1 VVIDV
6 RDSPELRAVIL
17 SLKLADSEVRK
28 TMTAAARSVLRE
40 AWQSELRQRTLTRL
54 ENRVIVD
61 SARATVSSQSFT
73 LKAATSR
80 RKLSGGLVPADDWA
94 SVELGA
100 KWYRRTYTVTSRKGN
115 PYRVTKLANRQFRPR
130 RSKGYVAFPAA
141 GKTGQRMVALYVSA
155 IARRLHEISE
165 GK

>member
-6 RDSPELRAVIL
+6 RDSPELTAAIL
-17 SLKLADSEVRK
+17 ALKRADSEVRK

-40 AWQSELRQRTLTRL
+40 AWQDELAQRATTRMDHL
-54 ENRVIVD
+54 VIVN

-80 RKLSGGLVPADDWA
+80 RKLSGGLVPVDSWA
-94 SVELGA
+94 AVELGA
-100 KWYRRTYTVTSRKGN
+100 KWKRKT
-115 PYRVTKLANRQFRPR
+115 YRVTSARGKGYSVTKLVNRQFRPR

-141 GKTGQRMVALYVSA
+141 GATGHRMVALYVSA